1 MLFQHIE
8 CSFEYHLYL
17 KIKEK
22 IIVYCNKVI
31 NMKNQVFFISVIA
44 IILSLYSCEE
54 KEAPQPTITVKY
66 LALGDSYTIGQGV
79 EENERWPNQLSAQL
93 ESNGI
98 DVQKTQIIA
107 QTGWKTSDLLNG
119 IADSTLNDYDLISLL
134 IGVNNQFW
142 SQPFDIFQT
151 EFDSLVNIAIE
162 AVGKERIF
170 IVSIPD
176 YGVTPFGSSN
186 SENIANDIDMYNGYI
201 SERCAEEGFP
211 FINVT
216 EISRQLGDS
225 DGALAADNLH
235 PSGYQYSLWVNEM
248 LPSVL
253 DLIR

>member
-1 MLFQHIE
+1 MAQKSWL
-8 CSFEYHLYL
+8 SFR
-17 KIKEK
+17 IAT
-22 IIVYCNKVI
+22 VFNVNKLRR
-31 NMKNQVFFISVIA
+31 KNQVFFISVIA
-44 IILSLYSCEE
+44 IVLSLYACEE
-54 KEAPQPTITVKY
+54 KEAPQPTITIKY

-93 ESNGI
+93 ESNDI

-176 YGVTPFGSSN
+176 YGVTPFGNNN

-225 DGALAADNLH
+225 DGALATDNLH

>member
-1 MLFQHIE
+1 
-8 CSFEYHLYL
+8 
-17 KIKEK
+17 
-22 IIVYCNKVI
+22 
-31 NMKNQVFFISVIA
+31 MKNQVFFISVIA
-44 IILSLYSCEE
+44 LVLSLYSCEE

-79 EENERWPNQLSAQL
+79 EENERWPNQLSTQL

-162 AVGKERIF
+162 AVGKDRIF

>member
-1 MLFQHIE
+1 LLAILPVTE
-8 CSFEYHLYL
+8 DD
-17 KIKEK
+17 
-22 IIVYCNKVI
+22 I
-31 NMKNQVFFISVIA
+31 NMKKQVFFISVIA
-44 IILSLYSCEE
+44 IILSLYACKK
-54 KEAPQPTITVKY
+54 KEAPKPTITVKY

-79 EENERWPNQLSAQL
+79 EENERWPNQLSVQL

-98 DVQKTQIIA
+98 DVLKTQIIA

-142 SQPFDIFQT
+142 SQPFDVFQT

-201 SERCAEEGFP
+201 SERCAEEGFS

>member
-1 MLFQHIE
+1 
-8 CSFEYHLYL
+8 
-17 KIKEK
+17 
-22 IIVYCNKVI
+22 
-31 NMKNQVFFISVIA
+31 MKKQVFFISVIA
-44 IILSLYSCEE
+44 IVLSLCACEE

-79 EENERWPNQLSAQL
+79 EENERWPNQLSKQL
-93 ESNGI
+93 ESSGI

-142 SQPFDIFQT
+142 SQPFDIFET

-162 AVGKERIF
+162 AVGKDRIF

-186 SENIANDIDMYNGYI
+186 SENIANEIDMYNGYI

>member
-1 MLFQHIE
+1 
-8 CSFEYHLYL
+8 
-17 KIKEK
+17 
-22 IIVYCNKVI
+22 
-31 NMKNQVFFISVIA
+31 MKNQVFFISVIA
-44 IILSLYSCEE
+44 IVLSLHACEE
-54 KEAPQPTITVKY
+54 KETPQPTITVKY

-201 SERCAEEGFP
+201 SERCAEKGFP

-225 DGALAADNLH
+225 DGALTTDNLH

-248 LPSVL
+248 LPHVL

>member
-1 MLFQHIE
+1 MLPQNI
-8 CSFEYHLYL
+8 
-17 KIKEK
+17 IK
-22 IIVYCNKVI
+22 
-31 NMKNQVFFISVIA
+31 MKNQVFFIYITV
-44 IILSLYSCEE
+44 IILSLYSCAE
-54 KEAPQPTITVKY
+54 KYIPQPNITVQY

-119 IADSTLNDYDLISLL
+119 IADSTFNDYDLISLL

-142 SQPFDIFQT
+142 SQPFDVFQT

-201 SERCAEEGFP
+201 SERCAEEGFQ

-225 DGALAADNLH
+225 DGALASDNLH

-248 LPSVL
+248 LPHVL

>member
-1 MLFQHIE
+1 MVLPKNI
-8 CSFEYHLYL
+8 
-17 KIKEK
+17 IK
-22 IIVYCNKVI
+22 
-31 NMKNQVFFISVIA
+31 MKNQVLFISVIV
-44 IILSLYSCEE
+44 IVLSLYSCEE
-54 KEAPQPTITVKY
+54 KEAPHPTITVKY

-79 EENERWPNQLSAQL
+79 EESERWPNQLSAQL

-142 SQPFDIFQT
+142 SQPFDVFQT

-162 AVGKERIF
+162 AVGEERIF

>member
-1 MLFQHIE
+1 
-8 CSFEYHLYL
+8 
-17 KIKEK
+17 
-22 IIVYCNKVI
+22 
-31 NMKNQVFFISVIA
+31 MKNQVFFISAIVIV
-44 IILSLYSCEE
+44 LSLFSCEE

-79 EENERWPNQLSAQL
+79 EEDERWPNQLSAQL

-142 SQPFDIFQT
+142 SQPFDVFQT

-162 AVGKERIF
+162 AVGQERIF

-201 SERCAEEGFP
+201 SERSAEEGFP

-225 DGALAADNLH
+225 DGALSADNLH

-253 DLIR
+253 DLIH

>member
-1 MLFQHIE
+1 
-8 CSFEYHLYL
+8 
-17 KIKEK
+17 
-22 IIVYCNKVI
+22 
-31 NMKNQVFFISVIA
+31 MKNQVFFISAIVIV
-44 IILSLYSCEE
+44 LSLFSCEE

-98 DVQKTQIIA
+98 DVLKTQIIA

-162 AVGKERIF
+162 AVGKDRIF

-216 EISRQLGDS
+216 EISRQIGDS

>member
-1 MLFQHIE
+1 
-8 CSFEYHLYL
+8 
-17 KIKEK
+17 
-22 IIVYCNKVI
+22 
-31 NMKNQVFFISVIA
+31 MKNQVFFISVVA
-44 IILSLYSCEE
+44 IVFSLYSCEE

-93 ESNGI
+93 ESNDI

-119 IADSTLNDYDLISLL
+119 IADSTLNEYDLISLL

-142 SQPFDIFQT
+142 SQPFDVFQT

-225 DGALAADNLH
+225 DGALATDNLH

-253 DLIR
+253 ELIR

>member
-1 MLFQHIE
+1 
-8 CSFEYHLYL
+8 
-17 KIKEK
+17 
-22 IIVYCNKVI
+22 
-31 NMKNQVFFISVIA
+31 MKNQVFFISIVV

-54 KEAPQPTITVKY
+54 KEAPKPAITVKY

-142 SQPFDIFQT
+142 SQPFDVFQT

-216 EISRQLGDS
+216 DISRQLGDS

>member
-1 MLFQHIE
+1 
-8 CSFEYHLYL
+8 
-17 KIKEK
+17 
-22 IIVYCNKVI
+22 
-31 NMKNQVFFISVIA
+31 MKNQVFFISVIA
-44 IILSLYSCEE
+44 IIFSLYSCEE
-54 KEAPQPTITVKY
+54 KEAPKPTITVKY

-142 SQPFDIFQT
+142 SQPFDVFQT
-151 EFDSLVNIAIE
+151 EFDSLVNLAIE

-216 EISRQLGDS
+216 EISRHLGDS
-225 DGALAADNLH
+225 DGALAGDNLH

>member
-1 MLFQHIE
+1 
-8 CSFEYHLYL
+8 
-17 KIKEK
+17 
-22 IIVYCNKVI
+22 
-31 NMKNQVFFISVIA
+31 MKNQVFFISAIVIV
-44 IILSLYSCEE
+44 LSLLSCEE

-93 ESNGI
+93 ESNDI

-119 IADSTLNDYDLISLL
+119 IADSTLNDHDLISLL

-162 AVGKERIF
+162 AVGKDRIF

-186 SENIANDIDMYNGYI
+186 SENIANDIDVYNGYI

>member
-1 MLFQHIE
+1 
-8 CSFEYHLYL
+8 
-17 KIKEK
+17 
-22 IIVYCNKVI
+22 
-31 NMKNQVFFISVIA
+31 MKNQIFFISAIVIV
-44 IILSLYSCEE
+44 LSLFSCEE

-79 EENERWPNQLSAQL
+79 EENERWPNQLSTQL

-98 DVQKTQIIA
+98 EVQKTQIIA

-142 SQPFDIFQT
+142 SQPFDVFQT

-162 AVGKERIF
+162 AVGIERIF

-225 DGALAADNLH
+225 NGALAADNLH
-235 PSGYQYSLWVNEM
+235 PSGYQYSLWVNQM

>member
-1 MLFQHIE
+1 
-8 CSFEYHLYL
+8 
-17 KIKEK
+17 
-22 IIVYCNKVI
+22 
-31 NMKNQVFFISVIA
+31 MKNQVFFISAIVIV
-44 IILSLYSCEE
+44 LSLFSCEE

-98 DVQKTQIIA
+98 EVQKTQIIA

-142 SQPFDIFQT
+142 SQPLDVFQT

-225 DGALAADNLH
+225 DGALATDNLH

>member
-1 MLFQHIE
+1 M
-8 CSFEYHLYL
+8 
-17 KIKEK
+17 K
-22 IIVYCNKVI
+22 I
-31 NMKNQVFFISVIA
+31 NMKKKQISNYLFIAVIT
-44 IILSLYSCEE
+44 LSLFSCKE
-54 KEAPQPTITVKY
+54 KETTEPTITIKY

-79 EENERWPNQLSAQL
+79 EENERWPNQLSEQL

-142 SQPFDIFQT
+142 SQPFDVFQT

-186 SENIANDIDMYNGYI
+186 SENIASDIDMYNDYI
-201 SERCAEEGFP
+201 STRCSNEELP

-216 EISRQLGDS
+216 DISRQLGDS
-225 DGALAADNLH
+225 EGALAPDNLH
-235 PSGYQYSLWVNEM
+235 PSGSQYAQWVNQI
-248 LPSVL
+248 LPVVL
-253 DLIR
+253 GLVQ

>member
-1 MLFQHIE
+1 
-8 CSFEYHLYL
+8 
-17 KIKEK
+17 
-22 IIVYCNKVI
+22 
-31 NMKNQVFFISVIA
+31 MKNQVFFIYITV
-44 IILSLYSCEE
+44 IILSLYSCAE
-54 KEAPQPTITVKY
+54 KYIPQPNITVQY

-79 EENERWPNQLSAQL
+79 EENERWPNQLSTQL

-142 SQPFDIFQT
+142 SQPFDVFQT

-162 AVGKERIF
+162 AVGKDRIF

-225 DGALAADNLH
+225 DGALATDNLH

>member
-1 MLFQHIE
+1 M
-8 CSFEYHLYL
+8 
-17 KIKEK
+17 
-22 IIVYCNKVI
+22 
-31 NMKNQVFFISVIA
+31 IA
-44 IILSLYSCEE
+44 IVLSRFACEE
-54 KEAPQPTITVKY
+54 KAAPQPTITVKY

-98 DVQKTQIIA
+98 EVQKTQIIA

-201 SERCAEEGFP
+201 SERGAEEGFP

>member
-1 MLFQHIE
+1 
-8 CSFEYHLYL
+8 
-17 KIKEK
+17 
-22 IIVYCNKVI
+22 
-31 NMKNQVFFISVIA
+31 MKNQVFFISAIVIV
-44 IILSLYSCEE
+44 LSLFSCEE

-98 DVQKTQIIA
+98 EVQKTQIIA
-107 QTGWKTSDLLNG
+107 QTGWKTGDLLNG
-119 IADSTLNDYDLISLL
+119 ISDSTLNDYDLISLL

-142 SQPFDIFQT
+142 SQPFDVFQT

-162 AVGKERIF
+162 AVGQERIF

-225 DGALAADNLH
+225 DGALATDNLH

-253 DLIR
+253 DLIH

>member
-1 MLFQHIE
+1 
-8 CSFEYHLYL
+8 
-17 KIKEK
+17 
-22 IIVYCNKVI
+22 
-31 NMKNQVFFISVIA
+31 MKNQVFFISVIV
-44 IILSLYSCEE
+44 IILSLYSCED
-54 KEAPQPTITVKY
+54 KEALHPNITVKY
-66 LALGDSYTIGQGV
+66 LELGDSYTIGQGV
-79 EENERWPNQLSAQL
+79 EENERWPNQLSTQL

-119 IADSTLNDYDLISLL
+119 IADSTLNDFDLISLL

-142 SQPFDIFQT
+142 SQPFDVFQT

-186 SENIANDIDMYNGYI
+186 SENIASDIDMYNDYI
-201 SERCAEEGFP
+201 STRCSNEELP

-216 EISRQLGDS
+216 DISRQLGDS
-225 DGALAADNLH
+225 EGALAPDNLH
-235 PSGYQYSLWVNEM
+235 PSGSQYAQWVNQI
-248 LPSVL
+248 LPVVL
-253 DLIR
+253 GLVQ

>member
-1 MLFQHIE
+1 
-8 CSFEYHLYL
+8 
-17 KIKEK
+17 
-22 IIVYCNKVI
+22 
-31 NMKNQVFFISVIA
+31 MKNQVFFISITA
-44 IILSLYSCEE
+44 MILSLYSCEE

-93 ESNGI
+93 ESNDI

-119 IADSTLNDYDLISLL
+119 IADSTLNEYDLISLL

-142 SQPFDIFQT
+142 SQPFDVFQT

-225 DGALAADNLH
+225 DGALATDNLH

>member
-1 MLFQHIE
+1 M
-8 CSFEYHLYL
+8 
-17 KIKEK
+17 K
-22 IIVYCNKVI
+22 I
-31 NMKNQVFFISVIA
+31 NMKKKQISNYLFIAVIT
-44 IILSLYSCEE
+44 LSLFSCKE
-54 KEAPQPTITVKY
+54 KETTEPTITIKY

-79 EENERWPNQLSAQL
+79 EENERWPNQLSEQL

-142 SQPFDIFQT
+142 SQPFDVFQT

-186 SENIANDIDMYNGYI
+186 SENIANDIDMYNAYI
-201 SERCAEEGFP
+201 SERCVEEGFP

-225 DGALAADNLH
+225 DGALAPDNLH

>member
-1 MLFQHIE
+1 MVLPKNI
-8 CSFEYHLYL
+8 
-17 KIKEK
+17 IK
-22 IIVYCNKVI
+22 
-31 NMKNQVFFISVIA
+31 MKNQIFYISVIA
-44 IILSLYSCEE
+44 IILSLYSCED
-54 KEAPQPTITVKY
+54 KEALHPNITVKY

-79 EENERWPNQLSAQL
+79 EENERWPNQLSTQL

-119 IADSTLNDYDLISLL
+119 IADSTLNDFDLISLL

-142 SQPFDIFQT
+142 SQPFDVFQT

-225 DGALAADNLH
+225 DGALAPDNLH

>member
-1 MLFQHIE
+1 
-8 CSFEYHLYL
+8 
-17 KIKEK
+17 
-22 IIVYCNKVI
+22 
-31 NMKNQVFFISVIA
+31 MKNQVFFISVIA
-44 IILSLYSCEE
+44 ILSLSPVKR

-79 EENERWPNQLSAQL
+79 QENERWPNQLSAQL

>member
-1 MLFQHIE
+1 M
-8 CSFEYHLYL
+8 
-17 KIKEK
+17 
-22 IIVYCNKVI
+22 
-31 NMKNQVFFISVIA
+31 
-44 IILSLYSCEE
+44 ILSLYSCEE

-66 LALGDSYTIGQGV
+66 MALGDSYTIGQGV
-79 EENERWPNQLSAQL
+79 EENERWPNQLSTQL

-119 IADSTLNDYDLISLL
+119 IADSTLNDFDLISLL

-142 SQPFDIFQT
+142 SQPFDVFQT

-225 DGALAADNLH
+225 DGALAPDNLH

>member
-1 MLFQHIE
+1 MVLPKNI
-8 CSFEYHLYL
+8 
-17 KIKEK
+17 IK
-22 IIVYCNKVI
+22 
-31 NMKNQVFFISVIA
+31 MKNQIFFISVIA
-44 IILSLYSCEE
+44 IILSLYSCED
-54 KEAPQPTITVKY
+54 KEALHPNITVKY

-79 EENERWPNQLSAQL
+79 EENERWPNQLSTQL

-119 IADSTLNDYDLISLL
+119 IADSTLNDFDLISLL

-142 SQPFDIFQT
+142 SQPFDVFQT

-225 DGALAADNLH
+225 DGALAPDNLH

>member
-1 MLFQHIE
+1 MEQ
-8 CSFEYHLYL
+8 
-17 KIKEK
+17 
-22 IIVYCNKVI
+22 
-31 NMKNQVFFISVIA
+31 
-44 IILSLYSCEE
+44 LSLIF
-54 KEAPQPTITVKY
+54 PLRLTITIKY

-79 EENERWPNQLSAQL
+79 EENERWPNQLSEQL

-142 SQPFDIFQT
+142 SQPFDVFQT

-186 SENIANDIDMYNGYI
+186 SENIASDIDMYNDYI
-201 SERCAEEGFP
+201 STRCSNEELP

-216 EISRQLGDS
+216 DISRQLGDS
-225 DGALAADNLH
+225 EGALAPDNLH
-235 PSGYQYSLWVNEM
+235 PSGSQYAQWVNQI
-248 LPSVL
+248 LPVVL
-253 DLIR
+253 GLVQ

>member
-1 MLFQHIE
+1 
-8 CSFEYHLYL
+8 
-17 KIKEK
+17 
-22 IIVYCNKVI
+22 
-31 NMKNQVFFISVIA
+31 MKNQVFFISAIVIV
-44 IILSLYSCEE
+44 LSLFSCEE

-98 DVQKTQIIA
+98 GVQKTQIIA

-162 AVGKERIF
+162 AVGKDRIF

-225 DGALAADNLH
+225 DGALATDNLH

-253 DLIR
+253 DLIH

>member
-1 MLFQHIE
+1 MVLPKNI
-8 CSFEYHLYL
+8 
-17 KIKEK
+17 IK
-22 IIVYCNKVI
+22 
-31 NMKNQVFFISVIA
+31 MKNQIFFISVIA
-44 IILSLYSCEE
+44 IILSLYSCED
-54 KEAPQPTITVKY
+54 KEALHPTITVKY

-79 EENERWPNQLSAQL
+79 EENERWPNQLSTQL

-119 IADSTLNDYDLISLL
+119 IADSTLNDFDLISLL

-142 SQPFDIFQT
+142 SQPFDVFQT

-186 SENIANDIDMYNGYI
+186 SENIANDIDMYNAYI
-201 SERCAEEGFP
+201 SERCVEEGFP

-225 DGALAADNLH
+225 DGALAPDNLH